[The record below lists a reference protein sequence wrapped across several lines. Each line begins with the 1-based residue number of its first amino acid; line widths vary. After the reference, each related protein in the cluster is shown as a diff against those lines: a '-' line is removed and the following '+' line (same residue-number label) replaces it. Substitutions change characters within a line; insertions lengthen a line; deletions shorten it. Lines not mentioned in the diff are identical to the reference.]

1 MVNLKSSSEINRRIC
16 FIGKWMLLL
25 LSKVNIGITCELYQ
39 IQEDRLY
46 RLLRVI
52 ISSVKT
58 KSFFGTHYV
67 TKNLT
72 LNREHHGASFL
83 KIDGSLPVKAM
94 FCFLFYFIYLHIHRL
109 IDWLVFNANFSSISA
124 ILWRFISIQLRC
136 LHR

>member
-1 MVNLKSSSEINRRIC
+1 MNDLKS
-16 FIGKWMLLL
+16 
-25 LSKVNIGITCELYQ
+25 VPDQ

-52 ISSVKT
+52 INSVKT
-58 KSFFGTHYV
+58 KSFFGTHYI

-72 LNREHHGASFL
+72 LHREHHGASFL

-94 FCFLFYFIYLHIHRL
+94 FCFLFYFIYLQIHRL

-124 ILWRFISIQLRC
+124 ISWRFISIQIRC
-136 LHR
+136 LHVQLITTYIETCLRDYSRERE

>member
-1 MVNLKSSSEINRRIC
+1 MNDLKS
-16 FIGKWMLLL
+16 
-25 LSKVNIGITCELYQ
+25 VPDQ

-109 IDWLVFNANFSSISA
+109 ID
-124 ILWRFISIQLRC
+124 
-136 LHR
+136 